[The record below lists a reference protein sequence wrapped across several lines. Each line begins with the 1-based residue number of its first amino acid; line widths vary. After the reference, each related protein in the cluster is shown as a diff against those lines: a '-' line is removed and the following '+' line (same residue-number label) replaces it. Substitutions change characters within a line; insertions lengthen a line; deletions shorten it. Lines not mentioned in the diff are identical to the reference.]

1 MPTFSKKNKINVWKI
16 KKTLKRDQNKKRK
29 KTFLTSMTDTVGEGA
44 CRARCRRTGRVC
56 SGEAAC
62 ARTGDRQDRH
72 VRLYSRYVAP
82 LPTATTTTT
91 MMKIEQVAMIF
102 LTPSPSRVLRAHR
115 VQGIDAASVHESTR
129 PHIHPSVLGTM
140 TTKLPRA
147 DSPSC
152 TRQISRHIHPQQVS

>member
-1 MPTFSKKNKINVWKI
+1 VTKI
-16 KKTLKRDQNKKRK
+16 QKRK
-29 KTFLTSMTDTVGEGA
+29 KTFLTSMTDTLGEGA

-72 VRLYSRYVAP
+72 VGLYSRYVAP

-115 VQGIDAASVHESTR
+115 VQGIRRSLSPRIHPPT
-129 PHIHPSVLGTM
+129 HPSVGARDDDDEVAT
-140 TTKLPRA
+140 
-147 DSPSC
+147 C
-152 TRQISRHIHPQQVS
+152 